1 VNAKTLRVTV
11 TYAAP
16 GVEKLVDVTLAIP
29 ACVDDAIERSGIVQS
44 CGLDRATLVPAIFGQ
59 PADPSTPLADGDRI
73 ELTRPLTVDPKRARV
88 LRARS
93 PSTKP
98 KSRHSRRF

>member
-1 VNAKTLRVTV
+1 MSVKTLRVTV
-11 TYAAP
+11 AYAAP
-16 GVEKLVDVTLAIP
+16 GLERLVDVTLAAP

-59 PADPSTPLADGDRI
+59 RADASTPLADGDRI

-93 PSTKP
+93 QSTKP
-98 KSRHSRRF
+98 KSRHSRRS